1 MAGVKGRSGGARP
14 GAGRK
19 PKAAEPATTEDSKEF
34 LTMAMQGLVDPS
46 PAQLKAAIALLS
58 VQHAK
63 KTEAPKPVVPE
74 RPTGGKYAV
83 RQGPRLVASSK

>member
-19 PKAAEPATTEDSKEF
+19 PKEPDLVSTDDSKTF
-34 LTMAMQGLVDPS
+34 LTQAMQGVIEPS
-46 PAQLKAAIALLS
+46 PAQLKAAIALLG

-63 KTEAPKPVVPE
+63 KTEAAKPVTPE
-74 RPTGGKYAV
+74 RSPNTKYAV
-83 RQGPRLVASSK
+83 RQGPRLVASK

>member
-1 MAGVKGRSGGARP
+1 MADVKGRNGGARP
-14 GAGRK
+14 DAGRK
-19 PKAAEPATTEDSKEF
+19 PKTADPATTEDSKEF

-63 KTEAPKPVVPE
+63 KSEAAKPVAPE
-74 RPTGGKYAV
+74 RPAGGKYAM
-83 RQGPRLVASSK
+83 RQGPRLVASK